1 MDLVRD
7 ASRSERRSK
16 VKKHWNAIL
25 LALLSCCFV
34 TACKKGDGW
43 EEYKYR
49 DAGFAISAPLM
60 PIPAP
65 PSPEEPNT
73 RAYGIKYNNRS
84 GVAVSAGPLDMWEN
98 LPDKEKLQR
107 MKDLTVQ
114 GTSSKLVSEKEISL
128 DGNPGIEFEIEG
140 GGVHSR
146 TRCYM
151 VNGKL
156 LALQSFAP
164 PGEPFVSD
172 TDRIFDSLRLLR

>member
-1 MDLVRD
+1 M
-7 ASRSERRSK
+7 
-16 VKKHWNAIL
+16 KKHRTPIL

-34 TACKKGDGW
+34 TACKKADGW

-60 PIPAP
+60 PIPARP
-65 PSPEEPNT
+65 DPGEPNS
-73 RAYGIKYNNRS
+73 RAYVIKYNNRS
-84 GVAVSAGPLDMWEN
+84 EIVFSAGPLDMFEN

-107 MKDLTVQ
+107 LKDLTVQ
-114 GTSSKLVSEKEISL
+114 GTSSKLISEKEISL

-146 TRCYM
+146 MRCYM

-156 LALQSFAP
+156 LGLNSSAP
-164 PGEPFVSD
+164 PGEPFVTD